1 MAQIIPLNHLAEILA
16 IRIGI
21 SDVEAQRFIQQYF
34 GTISYGLISG
44 GEVSI
49 KGLGTFAR
57 SSNADLAVTFTPD
70 ESLAKILN
78 APFEA
83 FVPVPIPGDIEIQS
97 DKHKVND
104 AQEALDSQDLLQKEQ
119 CTEANLAEDVFTDNS
134 QELPSTS
141 ANIRDTG
148 VDKSSDKKGHTNKTQ
163 AAATQEHPT
172 SEQESNT
179 GEQPISGCTDP
190 GIDSYTAEVDS
201 DLSDSDIH
209 TETDDTDVV
218 DAADDETIDEAE
230 NAEVYILPRHRC
242 RSMLCCVLGLL
253 VGVLTGIVI
262 GYYFHNDIDRY
273 IGEKP
278 DVVAPKSDVIKPKP
292 KANVPVTDARI
303 DSCTSDKSKVDIEK
317 TISEPR
323 FDVITSHQFLT
334 TLAKKYYGVK
344 DYWVYIY
351 EANKTRLRH
360 PDRIKPGTRVMIPEI
375 TEFLDDPT
383 PTTTNLRQARQLAIQ
398 IYGRFE

>member
-1 MAQIIPLNHLAEILA
+1 
-16 IRIGI
+16 
-21 SDVEAQRFIQQYF
+21 
-34 GTISYGLISG
+34 
-44 GEVSI
+44 
-49 KGLGTFAR
+49 
-57 SSNADLAVTFTPD
+57 
-70 ESLAKILN
+70 
-78 APFEA
+78 
-83 FVPVPIPGDIEIQS
+83 
-97 DKHKVND
+97 
-104 AQEALDSQDLLQKEQ
+104 
-119 CTEANLAEDVFTDNS
+119 
-134 QELPSTS
+134 
-141 ANIRDTG
+141 
-148 VDKSSDKKGHTNKTQ
+148 
-163 AAATQEHPT
+163 
-172 SEQESNT
+172 
-179 GEQPISGCTDP
+179 
-190 GIDSYTAEVDS
+190 
-201 DLSDSDIH
+201 
-209 TETDDTDVV
+209 
-218 DAADDETIDEAE
+218 
-230 NAEVYILPRHRC
+230 
-242 RSMLCCVLGLL
+242 MLCCVLGLL

-278 DVVAPKSDVIKPKP
+278 DVVAPKPDVIKPKP
-292 KANVPVTDARI
+292 KASVPVTDARI

-351 EANKTRLRH
+351 EANKTHLRH